1 MEAHRHAICVCRTTA
16 LRKRISWL
24 FATRSRT
31 VTTLLGAEGSGN
43 IPWATS
49 NNFALATAVLPSCTA
64 SRERASCC
72 FCARRSNSALALSR
86 SFDALAV
93 ATALHRA
100 PSYRKQRG
108 SGVPLYRQTLIPGR
122 SSSLLNLFCADAVH
136 IYPYSRQDKQCGLA
150 APPYL
155 SRALRSCSDW
165 VLTRSSSASA
175 SARTIAFGAQAR
187 LGKQHRPS
195 ATKQPTGNRPTP
207 GINRQHTRIRA
218 CAVYAYARTTC
229 RSSIQY
235 TVLEVLQ
242 Y

>member
-24 FATRSRT
+24 FATRRRT
-31 VTTLLGAEGSGN
+31 VTTLLGAKGSGN

-136 IYPYSRQDKQCGLA
+136 IYPYICSRQDKQCGLA
-150 APPYL
+150 APSYL

-165 VLTRSSSASA
+165 VLTWSSSASA

-187 LGKQHRPS
+187 LGKHRP
-195 ATKQPTGNRPTP
+195 KQPSSQQPAPNARH
-207 GINRQHTRIRA
+207 QQA
-218 CAVYAYARTTC
+218 AYAHT
-229 RSSIQY
+229 
-235 TVLEVLQ
+235 
-242 Y
+242 